1 MIRNFDD
8 LMALAKNKE
17 PRILSV
23 AVAQDEDVLTAVKIA
38 TDEGIV
44 KPILVGDEKK
54 IREITDAMGWTVS
67 PDRIIHIEDVTEA
80 CAVAVK
86 QVTEGKADILMKG
99 LVDTSIIL
107 KAVLNKE
114 ANLRTGNVLSHVG
127 VLDIPTYERLLLVT
141 DAAMNIAPDLE
152 TKKQIIQNAV
162 TVAHSMSIEIPK
174 VAVICAKEKVNPK
187 MQATVDA
194 EALVDMYNK
203 DDITGCIVGGPFAL
217 DNAVSPEAAKLK
229 GIQHP
234 VAGYAD
240 VLMVPTIESGNIL
253 YKALAFLGGA
263 EAAGLLVGAKVPII
277 VTSRADSEKS
287 KLNSIALA
295 MLMASP
301 NTCSISCD

>member
-194 EALVDMYNK
+194 EALVDMSNK

>member
-54 IREITDAMGWTVS
+54 IREIADAMGWTVS
-67 PDRIIHIEDVTEA
+67 PDGIIHIEDVTEA

-301 NTCSISCD
+301 NTCRISCD

>member
-8 LMALAKNKE
+8 LMALAKTKE
-17 PRILSV
+17 PRVLSV
-23 AVAQDEDVLTAVKIA
+23 AVAEDEEVLHAVKIA

-54 IREITDAMGWTVS
+54 IRAITDRMGWAL
-67 PDRIIHIEDVTEA
+67 DRDAIIHVEDVTEA

-86 QVTEGKADILMKG
+86 QVTEGKADTLMKG

-107 KAVLNKE
+107 KAVLNRE

-127 VLDIPTYERLLLVT
+127 VMDIPTYDRLLLVT

-152 TKKQIIQNAV
+152 AKKQIIQNAV
-162 TVAHSMSIEIPK
+162 TVAHGMGIEVPK

-194 EALVDMYNK
+194 KALEDMNNNGGIK
-203 DDITGCIVGGPFAL
+203 GCIVGGPFAL
-217 DNAVSPEAAKLK
+217 DNAVSPEAAKHK
-229 GIQHP
+229 GINHP

-240 VLMVPTIESGNIL
+240 VLMVPTIEAGNVL
-253 YKALAFLGGA
+253 YKALAFLAGA
-263 EAAGLLVGAKVPII
+263 EAAGVLVGAKVPIV

-287 KLNSIALA
+287 KLNSIAMA
-295 MLMASP
+295 MLIASHE
-301 NTCSISCD
+301 

>member
-8 LMALAKNKE
+8 LMALAKTKE
-17 PRILSV
+17 PRVLSV
-23 AVAQDEDVLTAVKIA
+23 AVAQDEDVLNAVKIA
-38 TDEGIV
+38 TQEGIV

-54 IREITDAMGWTVS
+54 IRAITDRMDWAL
-67 PDRIIHIEDVTEA
+67 DHEAIIHVEDVTEA

-86 QVTEGKADILMKG
+86 QVTEGKADTLMKG

-107 KAVLNKE
+107 KAVLNRE

-127 VLDIPTYERLLLVT
+127 VMDIPTYDRLLLIT

-152 TKKQIIQNAV
+152 AKKQIVQNAV
-162 TVAHSMSIEIPK
+162 TVAHGMGIEVPK
-174 VAVICAKEKVNPK
+174 VAIVCAKEKVNPK

-194 EALVDMYNK
+194 KALEDMNNNGE
-203 DDITGCIVGGPFAL
+203 ITGCMVGGPLAL
-217 DNAVSPEAAKLK
+217 DNAVSPEAAKQK
-229 GIQHP
+229 GINHP

-240 VLMVPTIESGNIL
+240 VLMVPTIEAGNVL
-253 YKALAFLGGA
+253 YKALAFLAGA
-263 EAAGLLVGAKVPII
+263 EAAGVLVGAKVPIV

-295 MLMASP
+295 MLMAST
-301 NTCSISCD
+301 N

>member
-8 LMALAKNKE
+8 LMALAKTKE
-17 PRILSV
+17 PRVLSV
-23 AVAQDEDVLTAVKIA
+23 AVAQDEDVLNAVKIA
-38 TDEGIV
+38 TQEGIV

-54 IREITDAMGWTVS
+54 IRAITDRMNWAL
-67 PDRIIHIEDVTEA
+67 DHEAIIHVEDVTEA

-86 QVTEGKADILMKG
+86 QVTEGKADTLMKG

-107 KAVLNKE
+107 KAVLNRE

-127 VLDIPTYERLLLVT
+127 VMDIPTYDRLLLIT

-152 TKKQIIQNAV
+152 AKKQIVQNAV
-162 TVAHSMSIEIPK
+162 TVAHGMGIEVPK
-174 VAVICAKEKVNPK
+174 VAIICAKEKVNPK

-194 EALVDMYNK
+194 KALEDMNNNGE
-203 DDITGCIVGGPFAL
+203 ITGCIVGGPLAL
-217 DNAVSPEAAKLK
+217 DNAVSPEAAKQK
-229 GIQHP
+229 GINHP

-240 VLMVPTIESGNIL
+240 VLMVPTIEAGNVL
-253 YKALAFLGGA
+253 YKALAFLAGA
-263 EAAGLLVGAKVPII
+263 EAAGVLVGAKVPIV

-295 MLMASP
+295 MLMAST
-301 NTCSISCD
+301 N